1 MGLLDAAQQPK
12 IAAQSAPKPQ
22 PNNLDERQNQMLTLA
37 VNQASMFLLEYENAR
52 TLADMAETS
61 DPVTAI
67 VEMAPTILR
76 AIYDSAKQ
84 AGHELPP
91 EMISLIGNDVANVMA
106 SVLVLM
112 DVIEQKDMA
121 DVAKQAY
128 KIAIDKHNSGAAQA
142 QPQAPT
148 QAAPAQAAPAQPTAQ
163 GV

>member
-1 MGLLDAAQQPK
+1 
-12 IAAQSAPKPQ
+12 
-22 PNNLDERQNQMLTLA
+22 MLTLA

-52 TLADMAETS
+52 TLADMAEAS

-128 KIAIDKHNSGAAQA
+128 KIAIDKHNSGATAQQQA
-142 QPQAPT
+142 TTQPA
-148 QAAPAQAAPAQPTAQ
+148 QAAPAQAAPVQPQQ